1 MKPEKKELKRI
12 QVTEGELR
20 DLLDRTQSVLSTK
33 DYELLVR
40 AVESFV
46 YMTRLVE
53 DQDMTISKLRK
64 LAFGTKSE
72 KLATL
77 FEEETKEEA
86 GESSCKDENKAPGEA
101 GAETSAAP
109 PATEKKDEDEGGS
122 KEKRK
127 GHGRNGAEAY
137 EGAEEV
143 YVPHET
149 LKPGDPCPTP
159 NCTGK
164 LYELAQPSV
173 FVWVTG
179 RSPVAAK
186 VVKRQCLRC
195 NLCLT
200 VFIAKMPEGIGPE
213 KHDATAASVMA
224 ILRYGAGL
232 PLNRLE
238 DLQANFKIPLPAS
251 TQWDVVEAAYRKIA
265 PAYDELEREAAQ
277 GDVFYND
284 DTGMKVLALIKEN
297 KEREKKKKEKADDG

>member
-72 KLATL
+72 KLAAL

-109 PATEKKDEDEGGS
+109 WGLKEQAKLMAAPLAPKVRAGGGGS
-122 KEKRK
+122 
-127 GHGRNGAEAY
+127 
-137 EGAEEV
+137 
-143 YVPHET
+143 
-149 LKPGDPCPTP
+149 
-159 NCTGK
+159 
-164 LYELAQPSV
+164 
-173 FVWVTG
+173 
-179 RSPVAAK
+179 
-186 VVKRQCLRC
+186 LR
-195 NLCLT
+195 
-200 VFIAKMPEGIGPE
+200 
-213 KHDATAASVMA
+213 
-224 ILRYGAGL
+224 
-232 PLNRLE
+232 
-238 DLQANFKIPLPAS
+238 
-251 TQWDVVEAAYRKIA
+251 
-265 PAYDELEREAAQ
+265 REA
-277 GDVFYND
+277 
-284 DTGMKVLALIKEN
+284 K
-297 KEREKKKKEKADDG
+297 